1 MGIGKDDSKRGP
13 LIVDACEACEAC
25 EASKVIR
32 SLFPFLIRILGTFI
46 LCLKQSINVHIS
58 WDSLA
63 EIGHAAVSLW
73 LTRMAAAGTQSHL
86 LLVLANNAVRT
97 DLSVMAGSL
106 QRASMISL
114 LERLGVM
121 PFRVSSS
128 ISSTTVRY
136 ETRKKRRIERRGG
149 RETRGMKKQG

>member
-63 EIGHAAVSLW
+63 EIGHAAVSLRF
-73 LTRMAAAGTQSHL
+73 TRMAVAGTQSPL
-86 LLVLANNAVRT
+86 LLVSANNAVRT
-97 DLSVMAGSL
+97 DLSVMAGSFHDL
-106 QRASMISL
+106 T
-114 LERLGVM
+114 LGEAWCYAV
-121 PFRVSSS
+121 PS
-128 ISSTTVRY
+128 
-136 ETRKKRRIERRGG
+136 
-149 RETRGMKKQG
+149 

>member
-13 LIVDACEACEAC
+13 LIVDACEAC

-63 EIGHAAVSLW
+63 EIGHAAVSLR
-73 LTRMAAAGTQSHL
+73 LTRMAAAGTQSPL
-86 LLVLANNAVRT
+86 LLVSANNAVRT
-97 DLSVMAGSL
+97 YLSVMAGSL

-121 PFRVSSS
+121 PFRV
-128 ISSTTVRY
+128 ILSTTVRY
-136 ETRKKRRIERRGG
+136 ETMKKRRIERRGG